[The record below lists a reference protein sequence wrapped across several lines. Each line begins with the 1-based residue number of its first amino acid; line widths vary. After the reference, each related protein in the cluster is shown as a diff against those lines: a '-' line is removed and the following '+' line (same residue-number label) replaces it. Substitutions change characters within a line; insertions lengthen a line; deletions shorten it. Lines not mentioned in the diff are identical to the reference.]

1 MVLVEHTYPNARL
14 VVFDNYEVHFDPLS
28 QPFIAPVKGVRD
40 FMRLKKSLGKV
51 YTKHTIT
58 DDKTPWFNTRL
69 RFREVKRDFAFVY
82 YETEGD

>member
-1 MVLVEHTYPNARL
+1 MILFEGSYPNARL
-14 VVFDNYEVHFDPLS
+14 VVFDNHEVHFDPLS

-58 DDKTPWFNTRL
+58 DDKTPRFNTRL
-69 RFREVKRDFAFVY
+69 GFREVKRDFAFVY